1 MFDFRTVQINISA
14 VDIAG
19 IIASTDR
26 QEYYKAIGYLSSWN
40 LSFPKV
46 VIWADSDGNLVAN
59 YLNEDGTVGYVI
71 GAVWHEDHFGF
82 HS

>member
-1 MFDFRTVQINISA
+1 MSEFRTVQINIHA
-14 VDIAG
+14 VDVSG
-19 IIASTDR
+19 IINRTDR

-46 VIWADSDGNLVAN
+46 VIWADSEGDLVAN
-59 YLNEDGTVGYVI
+59 YLNEDGTIGYVI